1 MKNLRRRG
9 LTLVEVMIA
18 ILVFAIGALGL
29 AATSAAILRQMASS
43 AKRSRAA
50 HLSASLDEKSHAAS
64 NER

>member
-1 MKNLRRRG
+1 MTRRG

-43 AKRSRAA
+43 AQRSRAA
-50 HLSASLDEKSHAAS
+50 HLAASLDEKTHARAQ
-64 NER
+64 

>member
-1 MKNLRRRG
+1 MNFPLRRG

-29 AATSAAILRQMASS
+29 AATSAAILRQMAAS
-43 AKRSRAA
+43 ARRSRAA
-50 HLSASLDEKSHAAS
+50 HVAASLTERSHAIP

>member
-1 MKNLRRRG
+1 MQLSLRRG
-9 LTLVEVMIA
+9 LTLIEVMIA

-43 AKRSRAA
+43 ARRSQAA
-50 HLSASLDEKSHAAS
+50 RVSASLDEKSHARP